1 LPPLQ
6 YLTASELVPPSSII
20 SATHLLKSL
29 DSFFTEQNPKAI
41 AAKAIADT
49 KLEPRCII
57 P

>member
-1 LPPLQ
+1 LQ

-41 AAKAIADT
+41 AAKAIAET
-49 KLEPRCII
+49 KLEPSCTT